1 MKIKIA
7 TFSFISVIISI
18 VAAGLYFF
26 LKMPIFIILVILA
39 NLVFGAAVFIIHF
52 SMKTFLKVAEKD
64 FHKIPYRKQSYFF
77 QEFNLLINTIK
88 SFFAERN
95 IFEAFTLT
103 LSKNSDSDVFFKVL
117 SENMGIILKTPHIA
131 VVLYDPVIE
140 KYEFQYG
147 NGAFSNG
154 RSFTDLTILDKYSDY
169 NLISKEDLVVLTNNE
184 ICSKI
189 SASAVLVLNSSLN
202 YRGYIILGFENA
214 DVLLSYF
221 DRYDFFF
228 LEINTIFNSHINN
241 KKLKEKINELNLLN
255 KIVTFMEKTR
265 DLDAVLHL
273 FMTHI
278 TVKEGLSFNRVV
290 FFRKENN
297 ILNGVT
303 GLGPLT
309 PAEADMKW
317 NQIKSTPVDF
327 FLEKSNEETT
337 TLEPIEQL
345 TQNTS
350 IQITNDPVLNEI
362 ILLKK
367 HKVISIDNCNLSTEN
382 IKIFKSFNLKTFIIA
397 PLFSY
402 DNCIGIIIA
411 DNAFDLKAFSE
422 ERINSLLNFT
432 SQTAL
437 VINNLMLYNKIK
449 NMAIK
454 DDLTKLY
461 NRRFFEEQ
469 LLVEIDRA
477 TRHESHLSLIMIDI
491 DHFKMYNDRNGHI
504 AGDTLLTTI
513 ASIFRDVCRASDYVC
528 RYGGEEFSII
538 LPQTDIIGAY
548 EVAEKV
554 RRKIFENTFPL
565 AEYQPGHRLSISL
578 GVSTYP
584 VLSKNKIELKEN
596 ADQALYHS
604 KKIGRNRVTIYSKDI
619 IK

>member
-1 MKIKIA
+1 MKIKIV
-7 TFSFISVIISI
+7 TFSLISVLISIIS
-18 VAAGLYFF
+18 ATLYITLKNMFF
-26 LKMPIFIILVILA
+26 LTLLIINNLILCIAIFIIY
-39 NLVFGAAVFIIHF
+39 F
-52 SMKTFLKVAEKD
+52 SMRAFLKIAEKD

-77 QEFNLLINTIK
+77 QDFNKLVTTIK
-88 SFFAERN
+88 SFFSERN

-103 LSKNSDSDVFFKVL
+103 LSKNSDSEIFFKVL
-117 SENMGIILKTPHIA
+117 SENMGILLKTPHIA
-131 VVLYDPVIE
+131 VILYDPVVE

-147 NGAFSNG
+147 NGLLADR
-154 RSFTDLTILDKYSDY
+154 RSFNELEVLEKYSDY
-169 NLISKEDLVVLTNNE
+169 NIIEKQDLNLLTSPE
-184 ICSKI
+184 IASKI
-189 SASAVLVLNSSLN
+189 SSSAVLVLNSSLN
-202 YRGYIILGFENA
+202 YRGYVILGFENN
-214 DVLLSYF
+214 DVLLTYF

-278 TVKEGLSFNRVV
+278 TVKEGLSFNRVIY
-290 FFRKENN
+290 FKKENN
-297 ILNGVT
+297 ALIGVT

-309 PAEADMKW
+309 AAEADMKW
-317 NQIKSTPVDF
+317 NQIKTTPVDF
-327 FLEKSNEETT
+327 FLEKSVEETR
-337 TLEPIEQL
+337 LEPIEDL
-345 TQNTS
+345 TQNTV

-367 HKVISIDNCNLSTEN
+367 HKIVSIDDSNLSLEN
-382 IKIFKSFNLKTFIIA
+382 IEIFKSFNLKTFVVA

-402 DNCIGIIIA
+402 DNCLGIVIA
-411 DNAFDLKAFSE
+411 DNAFDLKAFSD
-422 ERINSLLNFT
+422 ERISSLLNFT

-437 VINNLMLYNKIK
+437 VINNLRLYNKIK

-469 LLVEIDRA
+469 LVVEIDRA
-477 TRHESHLSLIMIDI
+477 TRHESNLSLIMIDI
-491 DHFKMYNDRNGHI
+491 DHFKMYNDLNGHI

-513 ASIFRDVCRASDYVC
+513 ASIFKEVCRASDYVC

-554 RRKIFENTFPL
+554 RRRIFENTFPA
-565 AEYQPGHRLSISL
+565 AENQPGHRLSISL

-584 VLSKNKIELKEN
+584 VLSKNKIELKEFS
-596 ADQALYHS
+596 DKALYHS
-604 KKIGRNRVTIYSKDI
+604 KKLGRNKVTIYSSEIFK
-619 IK
+619 